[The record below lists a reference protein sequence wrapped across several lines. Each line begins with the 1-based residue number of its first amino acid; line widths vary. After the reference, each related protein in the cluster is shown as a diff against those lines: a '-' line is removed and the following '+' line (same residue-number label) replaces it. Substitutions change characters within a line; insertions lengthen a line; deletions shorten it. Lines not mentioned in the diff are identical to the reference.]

1 MNFEFSNNLKYFQTG
16 IFNVLNDKKAE
27 LIKQGKKVYNL
38 SVGTPDFEPDEH
50 VKQALIDCAKNSKNW
65 KYSLDDMPE
74 LIDALISYYKNRFNV
89 NLNFDEIMSV
99 YGSQEGLTHIG
110 FSLCNKDDIVLVPN
124 PGYPI
129 FEIGPYLSGAEI
141 SYYPLLPENNYL
153 PDLYK
158 IDEDILKRTK
168 FMVVSY
174 PMNPVCATAPLEFY
188 DELIVFAKKHNII
201 IIHDNAYSDIVYDG
215 ECGGSFLSHEGA
227 KEVGVEFYS
236 LSKSFNI
243 TGARVS
249 FVIGNSEIIKHFKM
263 LRSQIDYG
271 IFKPIQHAAIA
282 ALIGPQDSVKLH
294 CKEYEKRRN
303 ALCRGLSK
311 IGWNVPDSKGSM
323 FAWAPIPSNFKSSSD
338 FCMELM
344 EKTGVICTPGSAF
357 GSLGEGYVRFAL
369 VLPVPIIEEAVSR
382 IAESGILKTK

>member
-1 MNFEFSNNLKYFQTG
+1 MNFEFSDNLKYFQTG
-16 IFNVLNDKKAE
+16 IFNILNNKKEE
-27 LIKQGKKVYNL
+27 LINQGKKVYNL

-50 VKQALIDCAKNSKNW
+50 VKQALIDAAKDSENW
-65 KYSLDDMPE
+65 KYSLGDIPE
-74 LIDALISYYKNRFNV
+74 LIDALSSYYKKRFNV
-89 NLNFDEIMSV
+89 QLESNEIMSV

-129 FEIGPYLSGAEI
+129 FEIGPYLSGAKI
-141 SYYPLLPENNYL
+141 VYYPLLPENNYL
-153 PDLYK
+153 PDLNA
-158 IDEDILKRTK
+158 IDANTLNKTK
-168 FMVVSY
+168 FIVVSY
-174 PMNPVCATAPLEFY
+174 PMNPVCATAPSQFY
-188 DELIVFAKKHNII
+188 DELIAFAKKHNII
-201 IIHDNAYSDIVYDG
+201 VIHDNAYSDIVYDG
-215 ECGGSFLSHEGA
+215 HVGGSFLSHSGA

-243 TGARVS
+243 TGSRVS
-249 FVIGNSEIIKHFKM
+249 FVLGNSEIIKHFKI

-282 ALIGPQDSVKLH
+282 ALNGPQDSVKKH
-294 CKEYEKRRN
+294 CIEYEKRRN
-303 ALCRGLSK
+303 ALCRGLTK
-311 IGWNVPDSKGSM
+311 IGWNVPYSRGSM
-323 FAWAPIPSNFKSSSD
+323 FAWAPIPEKFKSSND

-369 VLPVPIIEEAVSR
+369 VLPVPVIEEAVNR
-382 IAESGILKTK
+382 IAESGILD